1 MKFNNF
7 LNNLDFAKTPNINT
21 LVFLFERSLWQD
33 SINIFSTKDNESFLN
48 WLDKEGLNRINKL
61 KKTLIND

>member
-21 LVFLFERSLWQD
+21 LVFLCERSLWQD